1 MKFIDE
7 FRNADIAREQSN
19 KIRITLERIGRPVS
33 LMEVCGTHTMAIYRH
48 GIKSILPPSLK
59 LLSGPGCPVC
69 VTPNRYLDYA
79 IALSRQDGVIITTFG
94 DMLNVPG
101 SSSSLVRERAA
112 GADIRTVYSPLD
124 ALAIAQKNPD
134 KKIIFLAVGFET
146 TSPTIAGTIIEAQQR
161 NVSNFFI
168 SCAHKRIP
176 PAMQLLVEDP
186 ELHIDGFICPA
197 HVSAIIGSA
206 AYEFLASDYDKPC
219 VITGFEPL
227 DVLQGILM
235 LLQQIADKK
244 PRVETQ
250 YSRVVKHQG
259 NTTALKL
266 VAEVFVTSESYW
278 RGLGLVP
285 QSGLALSDAYA
296 RYDAGS
302 VFTVS
307 AEEEREHSGCL
318 CGEVIKG
325 KREPEAC
332 GLFRNIC
339 TPVNP
344 VGPCMVSQEGTCA
357 THYKYADI

>member
-7 FRNADIAREQSN
+7 FRNADIARELSN
-19 KIRITLERIGRPVS
+19 KIRITLERIGQSVA
-33 LMEVCGTHTMAIYRH
+33 LMEVCGTHTMSIYRH

-101 SSSSLVRERAA
+101 SSTSLVRERAA

-124 ALAIAQKNPD
+124 SLAIAQKNPG
-134 KKIIFLAVGFET
+134 KIIVFLAVGFET

-161 NVSNFFI
+161 KVSNFFI

-176 PAMQLLVEDP
+176 PAMQLLVEDS

-206 AYEFLASDYDKPC
+206 AYEFLASDYAKPC

-235 LLQQIADKK
+235 LLQQIVDKT

-250 YSRVVKHQG
+250 YSRVVKQQG
-259 NTTALKL
+259 NTTALRL
-266 VAEVFVTSESYW
+266 VAEVFIETESYW

-285 QSGLALSDAYA
+285 QSGLAISSAYA
-296 RYDAGS
+296 RYNAES

-307 AEEEREHSGCL
+307 VEEEREHSGCL

-325 KREPEAC
+325 KIEPETC
-332 GLFRNIC
+332 GLFRKVC

-357 THYKYADI
+357 THYKYGNA